1 MSKRTLIIHVGYPK
15 TGSSTLQY
23 GLFDY
28 LKKIGHIDLKTWRY
42 EDPNEILED
51 RLSSLLFRKRK
62 LVANIK
68 LIQTKV

>member
-51 RLSSLLFRKRK
+51 RLQPF
-62 LVANIK
+62 
-68 LIQTKV
+68 IQKKESW